1 MVKAAF
7 DFCEAEA
14 RKHDVPMPSGAPQ
27 PAEGGGASSSD
38 HVAAAPAVAANPP
51 PPIPAVADPPAG
63 RKIKL
68 PHNIPGIWKATL
80 SQEQPDS
87 ARKQFA
93 VAVPWHPDFQLGA
106 TLRFTSN
113 DGGLPNITFQVST
126 DNAANGRALSVT
138 FSLPSAFA
146 MGSVNLSG
154 MQIVALAK
162 KSKKKAAAAQQAD
175 TAAHPPAKQAATD
188 ASKAARKKPVPPPP
202 PPPPPLE
209 DYNPGPDFAVIS
221 EPPSAVEIGCYVAH
235 RWDVTPDF
243 PRGWYE
249 GKVVK
254 MAPGKRFAGQYEVE
268 YEGFKPS
275 TYYHKLSLG
284 DYGVGKVWVGVVAK

>member
-1 MVKAAF
+1 M
-7 DFCEAEA
+7 
-14 RKHDVPMPSGAPQ
+14 
-27 PAEGGGASSSD
+27 
-38 HVAAAPAVAANPP
+38 
-51 PPIPAVADPPAG
+51 
-63 RKIKL
+63 IK
-68 PHNIPGIWKATL
+68 
-80 SQEQPDS
+80 
-87 ARKQFA
+87 
-93 VAVPWHPDFQLGA
+93 
-106 TLRFTSN
+106 
-113 DGGLPNITFQVST
+113 FQVST
-126 DNAANGRALSVT
+126 DTAASGKALSVT

-162 KSKKKAAAAQQAD
+162 KSKKKAAAAPQAG
-175 TAAHPPAKQAATD
+175 PSPSPAKQAATD
-188 ASKAARKKPVPPPP
+188 TSKAARKKPIPPPP

-209 DYNPGPDFAVIS
+209 AYKPGCDFAVVS
-221 EPPSAVEIGCYVAH
+221 EAPSAVEIGSYVAH

-254 MAPGKRFAGQYEVE
+254 MAPGKRFAGQFEVE

-284 DYGVGKVWVGVVAK
+284 DYGKVWVGVVAK